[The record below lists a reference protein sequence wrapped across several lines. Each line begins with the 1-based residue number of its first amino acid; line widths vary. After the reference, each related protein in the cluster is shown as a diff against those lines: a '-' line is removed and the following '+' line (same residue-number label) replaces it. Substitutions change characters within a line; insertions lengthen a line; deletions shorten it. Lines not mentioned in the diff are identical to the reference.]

1 MDRIGAGFIAI
12 LAAVLFALFDL
23 TASLLVLLGFLIF
36 RWAVIAA
43 PILGTV
49 GLLRPASAGS
59 AGWPT
64 RSSPR
69 SSTS

>member
-1 MDRIGAGFIAI
+1 MERIGAGFIAL
-12 LAAVLFALFDL
+12 LAALMYALFDL

-49 GLLRPASAGS
+49 ASCARPAPASAG
-59 AGWPT
+59 
-64 RSSPR
+64 
-69 SSTS
+69 